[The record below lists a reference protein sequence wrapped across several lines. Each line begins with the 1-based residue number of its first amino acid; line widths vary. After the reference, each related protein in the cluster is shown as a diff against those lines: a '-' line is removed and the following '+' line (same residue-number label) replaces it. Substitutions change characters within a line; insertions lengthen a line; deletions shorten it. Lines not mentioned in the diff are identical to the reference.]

1 MTAGNMNRWLLGS
14 EIQLIL
20 GTAGIPGVVVGRAAD
35 DCIGGW
41 VRGLGL

>member
-1 MTAGNMNRWLLGS
+1 MTAGIMNRWLLGS

-20 GTAGIPGVVVGRAAD
+20 GTAGIPGVVVGKAD

-41 VRGLGL
+41 VVGTR